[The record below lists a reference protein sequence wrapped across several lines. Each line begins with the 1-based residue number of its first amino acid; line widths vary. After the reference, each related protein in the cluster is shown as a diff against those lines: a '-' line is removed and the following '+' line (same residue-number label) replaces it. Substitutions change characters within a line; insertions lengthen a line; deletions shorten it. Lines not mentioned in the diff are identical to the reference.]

1 MDELNGFIYAVE
13 SQEASAIV
21 HINPDTSELLHVQRG
36 LHVAVPGGEGASV
49 PLEAPGEVVSCDA
62 AVALAAL
69 AVDALV
75 GHTDVRSLPADVY
88 LEVVP
93 PQVEALCGQD
103 LAPALKALRYIGI
116 RMLPGRG
123 VSHLPVFFCQA
134 QEFVGRVRVETH
146 VGGIWGRIAK
156 KYWSTVQIPRLSP
169 RPPFCYCCLHS
180 PPLHRLEAIA
190 MFEFKPYLK
199 TQQHQRIK

>member
-75 GHTDVRSLPADVY
+75 GHANVRSLPADVY

-103 LAPALKALRYIGI
+103 LAPALKALRYIRI

-156 KYWSTVQIPRLSP
+156 ILVNSANTTAVTKATILLLLSTFSSTTSSGS
-169 RPPFCYCCLHS
+169 HS
-180 PPLHRLEAIA
+180 
-190 MFEFKPYLK
+190 YVWV
-199 TQQHQRIK
+199 